1 MQWGSWI
8 CSQAVIEGLTVLA
21 LGCTGGKLKQPEMM
35 GRVLI
40 KTCLSLPFH
49 SWAQRNG
56 SVPRSTSKGA
66 PRGCL
71 TSSCPQPGGA
81 KLLGLAVPW
90 LQRTGVWLFP
100 APGMEDK
107 SGCQSREELVEL
119 YVLSAV
125 GH

>member
-8 CSQAVIEGLTVLA
+8 CSQAVIEGLTALA
-21 LGCTGGKLKQPEMM
+21 LDCTGGKLKQPEMM

-40 KTCLSLPFH
+40 KTCLSLPLH

-71 TSSCPQPGGA
+71 TSGCPQPGGGKA
-81 KLLGLAVPW
+81 AWVGSAMIVENWYMALTCTRGGGEVCLSVKGGVSGKALCTLL
-90 LQRTGVWLFP
+90 
-100 APGMEDK
+100 
-107 SGCQSREELVEL
+107 
-119 YVLSAV
+119 
-125 GH
+125 